1 LPVDPKISAACDK
14 GMIELLDGN
23 WFEPVAK
30 ILEKM
35 EGN

>member
-1 LPVDPKISAACDK
+1 MSENCNQSCSCL
-14 GMIELLDGN
+14 IELFVGN

-35 EGN
+35 EEN